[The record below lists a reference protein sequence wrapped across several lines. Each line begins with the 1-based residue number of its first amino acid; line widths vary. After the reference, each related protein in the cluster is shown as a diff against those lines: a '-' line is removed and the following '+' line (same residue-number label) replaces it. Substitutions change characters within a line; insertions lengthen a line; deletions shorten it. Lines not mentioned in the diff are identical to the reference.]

1 MNTTV
6 GKSALAILAGMIT
19 IIALSIATDFIL
31 EQAGIFPSFT
41 EQQEQGLFVTWMLL
55 LALIYRC
62 IYAAIGGYVTARF
75 APNEPLPHA
84 IILGVLG
91 FILSS
96 IGAITMW
103 DKSSHWYPI
112 ALVLTAIP
120 CTWLGGKLKV
130 KSE

>member
-19 IIALSIATDFIL
+19 IIGLSIATDFIL

-62 IYAAIGGYVTARF
+62 IYAVIGGYVTARF
-75 APNEPLPHA
+75 APNEPLRHA

-130 KSE
+130 NSE